1 MGQSYNVA
9 VIGAGTAG
17 LVTARELQR
26 EGHRV
31 TVFEKANKVG
41 GTWLYDS
48 LVESD
53 LLGLDPNR
61 EIVHSSLY
69 KSLRTNLPRQVMG
82 FLDYPFVKR
91 ESGDTRPFPGHEE
104 VLRFLQDFARDF
116 GLMELI
122 RFGHEVI
129 RVELVDEVSHEW
141 VVESRTRETESRW
154 ESKEEVFEAVV
165 ICNGK
170 NTEPKVAEFPGIS
183 LMPLHQLSVTTTAS
197 KYMNIVSLCC
207 SCWDT
212 WPGLQ
217 MHSHNYRTPE
227 QFENKIVVLIGNGPS
242 ATDILREISPLAK
255 QVHLAF
261 RGSDIMLINLKNYDN
276 AWPHSPIDCAHE
288 DGKVVFQDGSIVEAD
303 VIIHCTG
310 YKFHLPFLKSNGIVT
325 VDDNRVGPLYKH
337 IFPPSL
343 APWLSFVGLNYRVS
357 FYLPFDQNVS
367 WELNVTSEQEVAV
380 SSPNAMSHPSEFCSN
395 VSLIAKAFALVF
407 RVMELQAIWV
417 AKVLSGKVKLPTQEA
432 MAASVEEF
440 YEQMEKAGWPK
451 YHTHSLQNDEGEY
464 ASWLAAQSDIRP
476 PKSWEEITFFSFVKG
491 IFGHGENFR
500 DTWDVDKWIQEIESS
515 D

>member
-31 TVFEKANKVG
+31 TVFEKANQVG

-69 KSLRTNLPRQVMG
+69 KSLRTNLPRQVMS

-129 RVELVDEVSHEW
+129 RVELVDEVSHDW

-170 NTEPKVAEFPGIS
+170 NTEPKVAEFPGR
-183 LMPLHQLSVTTTAS
+183 
-197 KYMNIVSLCC
+197 
-207 SCWDT
+207 DT

-261 RGSDIMLINLKNYDN
+261 RGSDIKLINLKNYDN
-276 AWPHSPIDCAHE
+276 AWPHSPIECAHE

-343 APWLSFVGLNYRVS
+343 APWLSFVGLNYR
-357 FYLPFDQNVS
+357 
-367 WELNVTSEQEVAV
+367 
-380 SSPNAMSHPSEFCSN
+380 
-395 VSLIAKAFALVF
+395 ALVF
-407 RVMELQAIWV
+407 RVIELQAIWV

>member
-1 MGQSYNVA
+1 MGQSYNIA
-9 VIGAGTAG
+9 VIGAGAAG

-26 EGHRV
+26 EGLRV

-48 LVESD
+48 RVESD

-69 KSLRTNLPRQVMG
+69 KSLRTNLPRQVMS
-82 FLDYPFVKR
+82 FMDYPFVKR
-91 ESGDTRPFPGHEE
+91 ESGDRRPFPGHEE

-170 NTEPKVAEFPGIS
+170 HAEPKVAEFPGR
-183 LMPLHQLSVTTTAS
+183 
-197 KYMNIVSLCC
+197 
-207 SCWDT
+207 DT

-242 ATDILREISPLAK
+242 ATDILKDISPLAK

-276 AWPHSPIDCAHE
+276 AWPHSPIECAHE
-288 DGKVVFQDGSIVEAD
+288 DGKVVFQDGSIVEAE

-310 YKFHLPFLKSNGIVT
+310 YKLHLPFLKSNGIVT

-343 APWLSFVGLNYRVS
+343 APWLSFVGINYR
-357 FYLPFDQNVS
+357 
-367 WELNVTSEQEVAV
+367 
-380 SSPNAMSHPSEFCSN
+380 
-395 VSLIAKAFALVF
+395 ALVF
-407 RVMELQAIWV
+407 RVIELQAIWV

-440 YEQMEKAGWPK
+440 YEQMEKAGLPK

-464 ASWLAAQSDIRP
+464 VSWLAAQLDIRP
-476 PKSWEEITFFSFVKG
+476 PKSWEELRFFSFVKG
-491 IFGHGENFR
+491 IFAHGENFR
-500 DTWDVDKWIQEIESS
+500 DTWDVDKWLQEIESS

>member
-1 MGQSYNVA
+1 MGPSYNVA

-69 KSLRTNLPRQVMG
+69 KSLRTNLPRQVMS

-91 ESGDTRPFPGHEE
+91 ESGDRRPFPGHEE

-197 KYMNIVSLCC
+197 KYMNIVSLCG

-261 RGSDIMLINLKNYDN
+261 RGSDIKLINLKNYDN
-276 AWPHSPIDCAHE
+276 AWPHSPIECAHE

-343 APWLSFVGLNYRVS
+343 ALWLSFVGLNYR
-357 FYLPFDQNVS
+357 
-367 WELNVTSEQEVAV
+367 
-380 SSPNAMSHPSEFCSN
+380 
-395 VSLIAKAFALVF
+395 ALVF
-407 RVMELQAIWV
+407 RVIELQAIWV

-464 ASWLAAQSDIRP
+464 ASWLAAQSDIRL

>member
-31 TVFEKANKVG
+31 TVFEKANQVG

-69 KSLRTNLPRQVMG
+69 KSLRTNLPRQVMS

-129 RVELVDEVSHEW
+129 RVELVDVVSHDW

-170 NTEPKVAEFPGIS
+170 NTEPKVAEFPGR
-183 LMPLHQLSVTTTAS
+183 
-197 KYMNIVSLCC
+197 
-207 SCWDT
+207 DT

-261 RGSDIMLINLKNYDN
+261 RGSDIKLINLKNYDN
-276 AWPHSPIDCAHE
+276 AWPHSPIECAHE

-343 APWLSFVGLNYRVS
+343 APWLSFVGLNYR
-357 FYLPFDQNVS
+357 
-367 WELNVTSEQEVAV
+367 
-380 SSPNAMSHPSEFCSN
+380 
-395 VSLIAKAFALVF
+395 ALVF
-407 RVMELQAIWV
+407 RVIELQAIWV

>member
-31 TVFEKANKVG
+31 TVFEKANQVG

-69 KSLRTNLPRQVMG
+69 KSLRTNLPRQVMS

-104 VLRFLQDFARDF
+104 VLRFLQDFARAF

-129 RVELVDEVSHEW
+129 RVELVDVVSHDW

-170 NTEPKVAEFPGIS
+170 NTEPKVAEFPGR
-183 LMPLHQLSVTTTAS
+183 
-197 KYMNIVSLCC
+197 
-207 SCWDT
+207 DT

-261 RGSDIMLINLKNYDN
+261 RGSDIKLINLKNYDN
-276 AWPHSPIDCAHE
+276 AWPHSPIECAHE

-343 APWLSFVGLNYRVS
+343 APWLSFVGLNYR
-357 FYLPFDQNVS
+357 
-367 WELNVTSEQEVAV
+367 
-380 SSPNAMSHPSEFCSN
+380 
-395 VSLIAKAFALVF
+395 ALVF
-407 RVMELQAIWV
+407 RVIELQAIWV

>member
-1 MGQSYNVA
+1 MGQSYNIA
-9 VIGAGTAG
+9 VIGAGAAG

-48 LVESD
+48 RVESD

-69 KSLRTNLPRQVMG
+69 KSLRTNLPRQVMS
-82 FLDYPFVKR
+82 FMDYPFVKR
-91 ESGDTRPFPGHEE
+91 ESGDRRPFPGHEE

-154 ESKEEVFEAVV
+154 ESKEEVFQAVV

-170 NTEPKVAEFPGIS
+170 HAEPKVAEFPGR
-183 LMPLHQLSVTTTAS
+183 
-197 KYMNIVSLCC
+197 
-207 SCWDT
+207 DT

-242 ATDILREISPLAK
+242 ATDILKDISPLAK

-276 AWPHSPIDCAHE
+276 AWPHSPIECAHE
-288 DGKVVFQDGSIVEAD
+288 DGKVVFQDGSIVEAE

-310 YKFHLPFLKSNGIVT
+310 YKLHLPFLKSNGIVT

-343 APWLSFVGLNYRVS
+343 APGLSFVGINYR
-357 FYLPFDQNVS
+357 
-367 WELNVTSEQEVAV
+367 
-380 SSPNAMSHPSEFCSN
+380 
-395 VSLIAKAFALVF
+395 ALVF
-407 RVMELQAIWV
+407 RVIELQAIWV

-440 YEQMEKAGWPK
+440 YEQMEKAGLPK

-464 ASWLAAQSDIRP
+464 VSWLAAQLDIRP
-476 PKSWEEITFFSFVKG
+476 PKSWEELRFFSFVKG
-491 IFGHGENFR
+491 IFAHGENFR

>member
-31 TVFEKANKVG
+31 TVFEKANQVG

-69 KSLRTNLPRQVMG
+69 KSLRTNLPRQVMS

-116 GLMELI
+116 GLMELV

-170 NTEPKVAEFPGIS
+170 NTEPKVAEFPGR
-183 LMPLHQLSVTTTAS
+183 
-197 KYMNIVSLCC
+197 
-207 SCWDT
+207 DT

-261 RGSDIMLINLKNYDN
+261 RGSDIKLINLKNYDN
-276 AWPHSPIDCAHE
+276 AWPHSPIECAHE

-343 APWLSFVGLNYRVS
+343 APWLSFVGLNYR
-357 FYLPFDQNVS
+357 
-367 WELNVTSEQEVAV
+367 
-380 SSPNAMSHPSEFCSN
+380 
-395 VSLIAKAFALVF
+395 ALVF
-407 RVMELQAIWV
+407 RVIELQAIWV

>member
-9 VIGAGTAG
+9 VIGAGAAG

-48 LVESD
+48 RVESD

-69 KSLRTNLPRQVMG
+69 KSLRTNLPRQVMS

-91 ESGDTRPFPGHEE
+91 ESGDRRPFPGHEE

-170 NTEPKVAEFPGIS
+170 HTEPKVAEFPGR
-183 LMPLHQLSVTTTAS
+183 
-197 KYMNIVSLCC
+197 
-207 SCWDT
+207 DT

-242 ATDILREISPLAK
+242 ATDLLKEISPLAK

-276 AWPHSPIDCAHE
+276 AWPHSPIECAHE
-288 DGKVVFQDGSIVEAD
+288 DGKVVFQDGSIVEAE

-310 YKFHLPFLKSNGIVT
+310 YRFHLPFLKSNGIVT

-343 APWLSFVGLNYRVS
+343 APWLSFVGLNYR
-357 FYLPFDQNVS
+357 
-367 WELNVTSEQEVAV
+367 
-380 SSPNAMSHPSEFCSN
+380 
-395 VSLIAKAFALVF
+395 ALVF
-407 RVMELQAIWV
+407 RVLDLQAIWV
-417 AKVLSGKVKLPTQEA
+417 AKVLSGKVKLRTQEA
-432 MAASVEEF
+432 MAASVEEY
-440 YEQMEKAGWPK
+440 YEQMEKAGLPK

-464 ASWLAAQSDIRP
+464 VSWLAAQSDIRP

-491 IFGHGENFR
+491 IFRHGENFR

>member
-31 TVFEKANKVG
+31 TVFEKANQVG

-69 KSLRTNLPRQVMG
+69 KSLRTNLPRQVMS

-116 GLMELI
+116 GLMELV

-197 KYMNIVSLCC
+197 KYMNIVSLCG

-261 RGSDIMLINLKNYDN
+261 RGSDIKLINLKNYDN
-276 AWPHSPIDCAHE
+276 AWPHSPIECAHE

-343 APWLSFVGLNYRVS
+343 APWLSFVGLNYR
-357 FYLPFDQNVS
+357 
-367 WELNVTSEQEVAV
+367 
-380 SSPNAMSHPSEFCSN
+380 
-395 VSLIAKAFALVF
+395 ALVF
-407 RVMELQAIWV
+407 RVIELQAIWV

>member
-69 KSLRTNLPRQVMG
+69 KSLRTNLPRQVMS

-170 NTEPKVAEFPGIS
+170 NTEPKVAEFPGR
-183 LMPLHQLSVTTTAS
+183 
-197 KYMNIVSLCC
+197 
-207 SCWDT
+207 DT

-261 RGSDIMLINLKNYDN
+261 RGSDIKLINLKNYDN
-276 AWPHSPIDCAHE
+276 AWPHSPIECAHE

-343 APWLSFVGLNYRVS
+343 APWLSFVGLNYR
-357 FYLPFDQNVS
+357 
-367 WELNVTSEQEVAV
+367 
-380 SSPNAMSHPSEFCSN
+380 
-395 VSLIAKAFALVF
+395 ALVF
-407 RVMELQAIWV
+407 RVIELQAIWV

-451 YHTHSLQNDEGEY
+451 YHTHSLQNDESEY